1 MTELDAYFS
10 ALAAADAAAAVAV
23 MDDAAS
29 RGLSRRQLIRDI
41 VVPAQRKVGQMWF
54 DGEWTVA
61 DEHAATAVSEQ
72 ALTLLAPPRPVL
84 SPTTRIVVACAEG
97 EWHTLPAR
105 LAAELTRAEDV
116 DVVVLGGSIPA
127 EHLMRRLRDSGAD
140 VLALSCTMPTNLIGA
155 ARSIAAAHSEG
166 LPVIVGGRAWG
177 TGQLR
182 AQALGADLHLED
194 AGDLLAALEEV
205 AEPVLGAAAPML
217 PTEALLLDAPSEQVL
232 QLALDRQ
239 CAATPWMQ
247 KMSAF
252 QLARSLEDLSW
263 LARHAA
269 AAVAC
274 QDPTIVTDLL
284 DWLLGLLTPRGVPV
298 GAVVDSCYFLADA
311 VEPDAPQAAGILRAA
326 ADRAHD
332 AVSP

>member
-1 MTELDAYFS
+1 MTELDAYFH
-10 ALAAADAAAAVAV
+10 ALSEADASAAVAV
-23 MDDAAS
+23 MDDATNRGMS
-29 RGLSRRQLIRDI
+29 RGQLIREV
-41 VVPAQRKVGQMWF
+41 VVPAQRRVGQMWF
-54 DGEWTVA
+54 DGLWTVA

-72 ALTLLAPPRPVL
+72 ALTLLAPPRAVL
-84 SPTTRIVVACAEG
+84 SPTTRVVVACAEG

-105 LAAELTRAEDV
+105 LAAELTRTAGV
-116 DVVVLGGSIPA
+116 DVVILGGSIPA
-127 EHLMRRLRDSGAD
+127 DHLRIRLRDSGAD

-177 TGQLR
+177 TGQHR
-182 AQALGADLHLED
+182 AQSLGAELHLAD
-194 AGDLLAALEEV
+194 AGELLTALDEI
-205 AEPVLGAAAPML
+205 AEPAPGVQPPAL
-217 PTEALLLDAPSEQVL
+217 PTEALLLDNPAEHVL
-232 QLALDRQ
+232 RLALERQ

-274 QDPTIVTDLL
+274 ADPTIVTDLL

-311 VEPDAPQAAGILRAA
+311 VEPDAPRAAGVLRSS
-326 ADRAHD
+326 ADQAHD